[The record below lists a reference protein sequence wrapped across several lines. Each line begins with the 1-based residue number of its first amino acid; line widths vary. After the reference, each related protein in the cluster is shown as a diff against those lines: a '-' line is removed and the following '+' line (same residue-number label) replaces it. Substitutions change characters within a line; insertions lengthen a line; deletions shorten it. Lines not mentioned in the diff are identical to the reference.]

1 MDHFAKTAIEVL
13 ATAFPNSDLGKLLAL
28 AILAIFFLILF
39 GRIRL
44 EWIGLG
50 IRQIFRWLRCKV
62 RNKHHYQVTGMI
74 SSYVPSYS
82 RGVCRICG
90 KTCSNLSG
98 G

>member
-13 ATAFPNSDLGKLLAL
+13 ATALPDSDLGKLLAL
-28 AILAIFFLILF
+28 VIVAIFFLILF

-50 IRQIFRWLRCKV
+50 IRQIFRWSRCKV
-62 RNKHHYQVTGMI
+62 RNKHHYHVTGMI
-74 SSYVPSYS
+74 NPDGTGSS
-82 RGVCRICG
+82 RGLCRICG
-90 KTCSNLSG
+90 KRCSNVSG